1 MLIKPSID
9 DLESRV
15 EDRSTLALLAA
26 ARARDILKGKRPITE
41 EAEVNPVSQAAK
53 EISEGLIGLRNSN
66 EEGKAEREDAE

>member
-9 DLESRV
+9 ELENMV
-15 EDRSTLALLAA
+15 EDRSSLALLAA

-53 EISEGLIGLRNSN
+53 EISEGLIGLRNSD
-66 EEGKAEREDAE
+66 EEGKAEREAAE